1 MASILLPPCIAAKSL
16 VASSIP
22 IAQSSIALAAG
33 YAAGVAPVVASLTT
47 ATTTLA
53 GVTAILTP
61 AAAVSPPCVI
71 GLNTVAGAVSQIV
84 TINASIVAA
93 GVQAV
98 AAAGLPSPTFPA
110 AGQLVVTQLTAL
122 DTYIQTILIT
132 PQL

>member
-61 AAAVSPPCVI
+61 AGAVSPPCVI

>member
-1 MASILLPPCIAAKSL
+1 MASILLPPCITAKGL

-22 IAQSSIALAAG
+22 IAQSAIALAAG
-33 YAAGVAPVVASLTT
+33 YTAGVAPVVASLTT
-47 ATTTLA
+47 VTTTLA

-93 GVQAV
+93 GVQSA

>member
-1 MASILLPPCIAAKSL
+1 MASILLPPCIAVKSL

-22 IAQSSIALAAG
+22 IAQSSIALAQG
-33 YAAGVAPVVASLTT
+33 YAGGVAPVVASLTT

-61 AAAVSPPCVI
+61 AAAVAPPCVI

-98 AAAGLPSPTFPA
+98 AVAGLPSPTFPVA
-110 AGQLVVTQLTAL
+110 AQLVVTQLTAL